1 MRRCM
6 PCKLFQARQQGKVG
20 TCYKRLRGREY
31 GMQSSDPPH
40 ARTSSAISVRHATP
54 EDAAAIAAMYNYYVT
69 NTVVTFEQEAVSA
82 AEVANRI
89 SGVNQAGLPWLVAEL
104 SAESSG
110 RSETTG
116 RSGQAPE
123 LVGYAYATGWKSR
136 PAYRYTTE
144 VSVYVAP
151 GREGLGVG
159 SALYGHLL
167 PEIASLG
174 VHVALGGI
182 TLPNAGSVALHEKF
196 GFHKVAHLEEV
207 GFKFGRWIDVGYW
220 QRTL

>member
-1 MRRCM
+1 
-6 PCKLFQARQQGKVG
+6 
-20 TCYKRLRGREY
+20 
-31 GMQSSDPPH
+31 
-40 ARTSSAISVRHATP
+40 
-54 EDAAAIAAMYNYYVT
+54 MYNYYII
-69 NTVVTFEQEAVSA
+69 NTVVTFEQETVSSA
-82 AEVANRI
+82 DVVERI
-89 SGVNQAGLPWLVAEL
+89 AGVHQAGLPWLVAEL
-104 SAESSG
+104 ADGPPAESAAAPADGPSQQAPPELAP
-110 RSETTG
+110 ET
-116 RSGQAPE
+116 SSPE

-159 SALYGHLL
+159 SALYGRLL

-174 VHVALGGI
+174 IHVALGGI
-182 TLPNAGSVALHEKF
+182 TLPNIGSVALHEKF